1 MSNTCRSVVVAAVLM
16 VSVACGS
23 GPVTDDESASFAA
36 QMREQGLDTGQ
47 TDSQLADIV
56 TTACDRT
63 ERGDSYAEVSNN
75 VATFLGVDPSWEV
88 VDTVT
93 ALALD
98 TGCPDLK

>member
-1 MSNTCRSVVVAAVLM
+1 MSNICRSFLVAAVLI

-36 QMREQGLDTGQ
+36 QMREQGLDSGQ
-47 TDSQLADIV
+47 TDAQLADIV

-63 ERGDSYAEVSNN
+63 ESGDPYTEVSHN
-75 VATFLGVDPSWEV
+75 VATFLGVDPSSEV

-93 ALALD
+93 ALALGS
-98 TGCPDLK
+98 GCAELT

>member
-1 MSNTCRSVVVAAVLM
+1 MSNICRSVVVAAVLM

-63 ERGDSYAEVSNN
+63 ESGDAYAEVSRN
-75 VATFLGVDPSWEV
+75 VATYLGADPSSEV

-98 TGCPDLK
+98 TGCPELG

>member
-1 MSNTCRSVVVAAVLM
+1 MSNICRSVVVAAVLM

-47 TDSQLADIV
+47 TDAQLADIV

-63 ERGDSYAEVSNN
+63 ESGDPYAEVSHN
-75 VATFLGVDPSWEV
+75 VATFLGVDPSSEV

>member
-1 MSNTCRSVVVAAVLM
+1 MSNIYRVFVLTAVLM
-16 VSVACGS
+16 VSAACGS

-36 QMREQGLDTGQ
+36 QMREQGLAGAQ

-63 ERGDSYAEVSNN
+63 ESGDAYAEVSHN
-75 VATFLGVDPSWEV
+75 VATFLGADPTSEV

-98 TGCPDLK
+98 TGCPELR